1 MTSKVCQLCNSSKP
15 LENYHKNKQIKDG
28 KHTICKECNI
38 QKSKKWRVDNP
49 EKAKTLNYR
58 KKYNLTY
65 EQVGE
70 LRLKCGYRCEICDIN
85 EAQAPRGSLFVD
97 HCHET
102 GEVRG
107 MLCLNC
113 NNLLGSAKDQV
124 GVLSNAMQYLKST
137 SQRGKD
143 NDYSSSTNVRNK

>member
-1 MTSKVCQLCNSSKP
+1 MASKVCQLCGLNKP
-15 LENYHKNKQIKDG
+15 LEDYHKNKQIKDG
-28 KHTICKECNI
+28 KHTICKNCNL
-38 QKSKKWRVDNP
+38 QKSKRWRIENP

-70 LRLKCGYRCEICDIN
+70 LKSSCGYKCEICGIE
-85 EAQAPRGSLFVD
+85 EAKSPRGNLFVD

-107 MLCLNC
+107 ILCLNC
-113 NNLLGSAKDQV
+113 NNLLGSAKDNLE
-124 GVLSNAMQYLKST
+124 VLLNAIKYLKPIA
-137 SQRGKD
+137 KEE
-143 NDYSSSTNVRNK
+143 K